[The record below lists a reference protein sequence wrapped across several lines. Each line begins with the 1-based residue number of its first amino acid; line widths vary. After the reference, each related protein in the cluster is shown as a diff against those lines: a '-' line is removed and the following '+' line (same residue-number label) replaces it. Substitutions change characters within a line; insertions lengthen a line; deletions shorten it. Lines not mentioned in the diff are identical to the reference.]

1 MTQYYKKSLLTT
13 IEQRALLWIIDLRMN
28 IDKCLNLYAI
38 VIDFSL
44 TCLLVFKGFVR
55 FFM

>member
-1 MTQYYKKSLLTT
+1 MTQYYKKSLLTK
-13 IEQRALLWIIDLRMN
+13 IEQRALLWIIDVRMN